1 MRLSALVVRARPAL
15 LSASVPAVLAAQP
28 PATAATPATPSR
40 IARVI
45 VTPAQREV
53 AAGATPRLRAEA
65 RDASGAVV
73 PGVQFRF
80 SATGGRFEGN
90 VDQSG
95 LVTSGSTG
103 ILPVAVAAILPG
115 ERPVVERLDVRM
127 VAGPA
132 ARIAIVPAPARLAPG
147 QRIRLTGEVYSR
159 LDDRRGDRVTW
170 RSSNPAAVR
179 VNEAGLVT
187 AVAAGRATIT
197 AAVGAVT
204 QTLAVQVV
212 PSAIASLTVTPGIT
226 EGRTGDV
233 IRFRAVAKDA
243 AGREIAGLTPT
254 WSFTPGQGLLEPDG
268 TFVGYEAGDYTVTA
282 SFGNRTA
289 EAAVTLTARDVRRP
303 LTVVGRLPRTRFTT
317 EEVWIHPNGEVAYLG
332 SGSGGDV
339 LYTIDI
345 ADPANPV
352 VTDSIVANTR
362 RVNDVMTTP
371 DGKFLVFTREGAA
384 DRKNGVVFASLED
397 PRHPKPISEF
407 TDGVTAGVHSSF
419 IYQDPKF
426 GQHVFL
432 TNDGTGA
439 LHVLNIDDPARPRQ
453 VGLWKTENRP
463 DVGRSLHDIDVQDG
477 LLYGS
482 WWNDG
487 LVILDVGN
495 SIKGGTPSNP
505 VLVAQYKYDLNAL
518 YRQVEATGGPGF
530 IRGTHTAWRHRNYVF
545 IADEV
550 FPASGVQGARDA
562 AAGRAYGRLQVID
575 VSDVTAPRSVAF
587 YEPEFGGVH
596 NVWVAG
602 DSLYIGAYNGGFRV
616 FDVSGELRGDLRAQG
631 REIGHLNTADLNGF
645 VKNAA
650 MTWGVVVNKKD
661 GLAYVNDMYNG
672 LWIVRIEPKAAVI
685 P

>member
-1 MRLSALVVRARPAL
+1 MRRLLRCLPLLPAL
-15 LSASVPAVLAAQP
+15 LSAQAPAPSAA
-28 PATAATPATPSR
+28 PSR

-45 VTPAQREV
+45 VSPAQREV
-53 AAGATPRLRAEA
+53 AAGDTLRLTAEA
-65 RDASGAVV
+65 RDAAGAIV

-80 SATGGRFEGN
+80 SATGGRFEGT
-90 VDQSG
+90 VDQTG
-95 LVTSGSTG
+95 LVTAGATG
-103 ILPVAVAAILPG
+103 TMPIAVAAILPG
-115 ERPVVERLDVRM
+115 ERPVVERLEVRM
-127 VAGPA
+127 VPGPA
-132 ARIAIVPAPARLAPG
+132 ARIAIVPAPTRLAPG

-159 LDDRRGDRVTW
+159 VDDRRADRVTW
-170 RSSNPAAVR
+170 RSSNPAVAR

-197 AAVGAVT
+197 AAVGTVT
-204 QTLAVQVV
+204 QTLAVQVLGTAV
-212 PSAIASLTVTPGIT
+212 ASLTVTPGIT

-254 WSFTPGQGLLEPDG
+254 WSFTPGQGVLEADG

-345 ADPANPV
+345 ADPASPV

-419 IYQDPKF
+419 IYKDPKY

-463 DVGRSLHDIDVQDG
+463 DAGRSLHDIDVQDG

-495 SIKGGTPSNP
+495 GIKGGTPSNP

-518 YRQVEATGGPGF
+518 YRQVEAAGGPGF

-562 AAGRAYGRLQVID
+562 AAGRAYGRLQVVD
-575 VSDVTAPRSVAF
+575 VSDVTRPRAVAF

-631 REIGHLNTADLNGF
+631 REIGHLNTADMNGF
-645 VKNAA
+645 VKNSA

-672 LWIVRIEPKAAVI
+672 LWIVRIEPKAGVV